1 MAIKDISV
9 VIDLSGERT
18 AVRAAADLARRLGAH
33 LTGLALAYDP
43 VVPGYAVAPVPADFM
58 ISARDQALDEANT
71 AVAAFQTAV
80 ADIAV
85 RADTAI
91 VDVMA
96 GGGLDGL
103 VHAVRLADLVIV
115 SEDDP
120 DRPEPVREALIEA
133 VLFNVG
139 APLLLLPRAGVAS
152 IDFSRIVIAWD
163 GTVTAARAVRAASS
177 FLKLATEVDIVMV
190 DDGKNQATGERLA
203 AYLARHDV
211 DAQIKFVRSSDKNV
225 SAAIRQAAIDVQAGV
240 IVMGA
245 YGHSRLLEWI
255 FGGATRGMLD
265 GLSLPVLMAH

>member
-9 VIDLSGERT
+9 VVDLAGDRA
-18 AVRAAADLARRLGAH
+18 AVRAAADLATRLDAH

-58 ISARDQALDEANT
+58 IAARDQALDEAKAAIKSFES
-71 AVAAFQTAV
+71 AVASTGL
-80 ADIAV
+80 
-85 RADTAI
+85 DTDSLI
-91 VDVMA
+91 IDVMA

-115 SEDDP
+115 SEDNP
-120 DRPEPVREALIEA
+120 DQPEPMREALIEA

-152 IDFSRIVIAWD
+152 VDFSRTVIAWD
-163 GTVTAARAVRAASS
+163 GTITAARAVRAASE
-177 FLKLATEVDIVMV
+177 FLKLAKEVDIVVV
-190 DDGKNQATGERLA
+190 DDGKNQATGERLS

-211 DAQIKFVRSSDKNV
+211 HAQVKLVPSAGKNV
-225 SAAIRQAAIDVQAGV
+225 SAAIRQAAIDAEAGV
-240 IVMGA
+240 IIMGA